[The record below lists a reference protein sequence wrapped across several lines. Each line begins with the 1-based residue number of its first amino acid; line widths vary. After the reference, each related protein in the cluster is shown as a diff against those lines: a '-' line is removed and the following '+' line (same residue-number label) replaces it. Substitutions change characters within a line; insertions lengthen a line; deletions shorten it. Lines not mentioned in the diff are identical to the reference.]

1 MNGKTFGKQA
11 VTVLNFSA
19 TLAHLAVE
27 FVAKDG
33 EQPRT
38 HVGACREAFLVRP
51 GLHDRILNEVVRLV
65 VATGQGHGKG
75 TQVG

>member
-1 MNGKTFGKQA
+1 MSVA
-11 VTVLNFSA
+11 VLNFASA
-19 TLAHLAVE
+19 LAHLAVE
-27 FVAKDG
+27 LIAKDG

-38 HVGACREAFLVRP
+38 NVGACREAFLVRP